1 MKSQRSAVNPYVKAM
16 INKKLGFALVGSFL
30 IWVLLIIAFQ
40 QTGKDKMHKNTDNTK
55 EIIAVLSG
63 KLSLPLDP
71 RNIVKISNYH
81 LHSNLWGTL
90 LASNPTEALAS
101 LKSVSKD
108 GLKYHL
114 VLKSAIKFSD
124 GSPILMSDVIASVNR
139 LLATLDSGHFNPKT
153 AIESVRA
160 IDDREL
166 EFKLHQVTPSFQF
179 LLSIPEMG
187 IVPEKSVVNDQLV
200 NLKVT
205 SGAYSLVEH
214 EGERLELKKNPH
226 YLGHQP
232 LSPHKVSLR
241 FMSDSA
247 QLAEDAKAIGA
258 HFIEASNTSEV
269 QSMRRLSG
277 DSQYTIL
284 STRPSLSFYALLND
298 RSLSEKQRIAISDLV
313 TRNLGYEL
321 DPATEKRS
329 FELSPPKTFASLGLS
344 SSLTALKSK
353 PEDLPPK
360 VKMVKSTSALNEA
373 IASTLSK
380 AGVDIAWIDSSEA
393 KDADI
398 RVRSQGMNSDFP
410 EIEYHLLLLSQ
421 WAAFTP
427 QPGEEELIM
436 KALHEPD
443 NSKRAEYIQRVSRAM
458 VEDARAVPLLVRSY
472 MHAIDHSVL
481 EVPKF
486 SDYDG
491 DVRFSRMNTKE

>member
-1 MKSQRSAVNPYVKAM
+1 MNPSVKAM
-16 INKKLGFALVGSFL
+16 ITKRTRNALVGLLVIS
-30 IWVLLIIAFQ
+30 VLLIITIQ
-40 QTGKDKMHKNTDNTK
+40 KTGIDKMNKNTDNSK
-55 EIIAVLSG
+55 AIIAVLSG

-71 RNIVKISNYH
+71 RNIVMISNYH

-90 LASNPTEALAS
+90 LASNPAEALAS
-101 LKSVSKD
+101 LKSVSED
-108 GLKYHL
+108 GLKYRL
-114 VLKSAIKFSD
+114 VLKPEIKFSD
-124 GSPILMSDVIASVNR
+124 GSPILMTDVVSSINR
-139 LLATLDSGHFNPKT
+139 LLATLDNGHFNPKT
-153 AIESVRA
+153 AIESVKA

-166 EFKLHQVTPSFQF
+166 EFSLHQETPSFQF

-187 IVPEKSVVNDQLV
+187 IVPEKSVVNDELRTLQI
-200 NLKVT
+200 T

-232 LSPHKVSLR
+232 RSPNRVSLR

-247 QLAEDAKAIGA
+247 QLAEDAKAVGA

-269 QSMRRLSG
+269 QSMRRMSG

-298 RSLSEKQRIAISDLV
+298 RALSEKQRVAISDLV
-313 TRNLGYEL
+313 SRNLGYEL

-329 FELSPPKTFASLGLS
+329 FELSPPKTFASLGLT

-353 PEDLPPK
+353 PEDLPSK
-360 VKMVKSTSALNEA
+360 VTMAKTNSALNES
-373 IASTLSK
+373 IASTLSN
-380 AGVDIAWIDSSEA
+380 AGVEIIWLDSSAA
-393 KDADI
+393 KEADI

-427 QPGEEELIM
+427 QAGEEELIM

-458 VEDARAVPLLVRSY
+458 VEDARVVPLLVRSY
-472 MHAIDHSVL
+472 MHAIDHGVL